1 MKCPKCKQEID
12 DNSVFCDYCGEK
24 IVQKTPER
32 PVVEKKEPNENVPKK
47 KRKWLKPTLIGG
59 GIVLAIGIVIGV
71 LAITDTS
78 RWDEINS
85 NQIASWPS
93 CHGGDGTFYI
103 LQKGEDQSLVRVEGE
118 FPISIVREIDFCGYH
133 RDIFAQEGDNNGV
146 GVFAILKLGSIEF
159 SIFKYLDDGKISR
172 YDITNY
178 NGIVLESDKDHIYGI
193 DKDRRCGD
201 STEWLGTIF
210 ASNRQPV
217 RFDGKWHYID
227 INGDRAI
234 DDEFDAAYPFYYGV
248 ARVSKDGVF
257 YYIKPDGSYLT
268 AYDSHTNSN
277 YSIIDCSKISYINE
291 EIKDFNYDYSYE
303 KAVAHVLL
311 GFYDSEYV
319 FWATIDNEGNV
330 VESDYVFW
338 KL

>member
-1 MKCPKCKQEID
+1 MKCPNCKQEID

-172 YDITNY
+172 YDITTNWLICGRTATTRRPRST
-178 NGIVLESDKDHIYGI
+178 GITSMPLTTRTMPMIRPLRLVTSLSVVIMTS
-193 DKDRRCGD
+193 RRLPLL
-201 STEWLGTIF
+201 STTRTRSLNT
-210 ASNRQPV
+210 
-217 RFDGKWHYID
+217 
-227 INGDRAI
+227 
-234 DDEFDAAYPFYYGV
+234 
-248 ARVSKDGVF
+248 
-257 YYIKPDGSYLT
+257 
-268 AYDSHTNSN
+268 
-277 YSIIDCSKISYINE
+277 
-291 EIKDFNYDYSYE
+291 
-303 KAVAHVLL
+303 
-311 GFYDSEYV
+311 
-319 FWATIDNEGNV
+319 
-330 VESDYVFW
+330 
-338 KL
+338 